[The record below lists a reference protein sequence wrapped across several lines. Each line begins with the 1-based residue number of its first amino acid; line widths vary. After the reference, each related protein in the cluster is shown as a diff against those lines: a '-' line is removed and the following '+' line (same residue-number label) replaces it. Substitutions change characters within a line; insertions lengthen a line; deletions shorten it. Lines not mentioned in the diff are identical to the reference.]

1 MLKKSDILAG
11 TGAQQE
17 VEIPSLGDTVLIR
30 PLSSGEWAR
39 VQEALAKGITIDM
52 TEARRGGK
60 VDLGAVLHNDYKS
73 DILICK
79 MGLVEDYTEDELS
92 RLPVRVVSE
101 ISQAIQDITGVSKG
115 KKREDEMSSF
125 RDERGGATDSVP
137 TNDGGSASED
147 AG

>member
-11 TGAQQE
+11 TNAQQE
-17 VEIPSLGDTVLIR
+17 VEISSLGDTVLVR

-39 VQEALAKGITIDM
+39 VQEALAKGINIDM

-60 VDLGAVLHNDYKS
+60 VDLGVVLHNDYKS

-79 MGLVEDYTEDELS
+79 MGLVEDYTEEELS
-92 RLPVRVVSE
+92 RLPVIVVNE
-101 ISQAIQDITGVSKG
+101 ISQAIQNITGVSKG

-125 RDERGGATDSVP
+125 RDERGGATDSVSAD
-137 TNDGGSASED
+137 DGGSASEN